1 MILKLKNTE
10 FYEGIELNYAK
21 ITKYYENSHI
31 ICNILKQDQNG
42 ELVQFSNHRI
52 FCQADNNLD
61 LGGLTIAQFIEQNP
75 LNGQQSDQ
83 RVQYEQYTEQ
93 LTEQNTQNT
102 EQL

>member
-75 LNGQQSDQ
+75 LNGQQFN
-83 RVQYEQYTEQ
+83 EQ
-93 LTEQNTQNT
+93 LND
-102 EQL
+102 EQLNVEQLNDEQLNDE

>member
-52 FCQADNNLD
+52 FSQADNNLD

-75 LNGQQSDQ
+75 LNGQQFN
-83 RVQYEQYTEQ
+83 EQ
-93 LTEQNTQNT
+93 LND
-102 EQL
+102 EQLNVEQLNDEQLNDE